1 MPKKTHISIF
11 KQHFCSQQ
19 NLHLLK
25 LLWAKIFF
33 FPLGKG
39 QGTADGLTTLT
50 CPKWVRQK
58 QNPGFLTPQ
67 FRLKQVS
74 CYVEGAAVLSDIKL
88 FFCRGKKTWLK
99 IQSVSEELRTLFS
112 WELTPEVNPDQGLPL
127 WHLTPHPQTCQE
139 WQTRSWR
146 QGCAGAG
153 GEHEKSWQDWG
164 GSGQTAEGNRATNR
178 ENSWALSPYGNL
190 PRYCQSF
197 WFFKKNK
204 FIQWVLYLGTI
215 ECVCIYIY
223 IYIKSICTWI
233 MLNPQ
238 TYGLC

>member
-1 MPKKTHISIF
+1 MVRDRGQLNHPYLSKVSKTETKPRFPDPPVPIKTGFMLCWRS
-11 KQHFCSQQ
+11 CS
-19 NLHLLK
+19 
-25 LLWAKIFF
+25 A
-33 FPLGKG
+33 
-39 QGTADGLTTLT
+39 
-50 CPKWVRQK
+50 
-58 QNPGFLTPQ
+58 
-67 FRLKQVS
+67 
-74 CYVEGAAVLSDIKL
+74 DIKL

-99 IQSVSEELRTLFS
+99 VQSVSEELQTLFS

-139 WQTRSWR
+139 WQTRGWR

-178 ENSWALSPYGNL
+178 ENSWALSPCGNL

-204 FIQWVLYLGTI
+204 FIQWIFFFFFTVGLIFRDYW
-215 ECVCIYIY
+215 VCMHIYIY
-223 IYIKSICTWI
+223 
-233 MLNPQ
+233 NP
-238 TYGLC
+238 YVHELCSTHRHTGYVSWPLQHK